1 MSNLDNYVEY
11 IKRKINKIE
20 NITET
25 EIIRYVYLD
34 LGNRFSFD
42 LNYIYGNSETKRKI
56 YERSRHEEELEL
68 CMEKNTA
75 VCKSLAY
82 ICEYILKKIGIDI
95 KTVLLDEYGIRKPH
109 VYNVITEKNG
119 RQYILDLQ
127 QDLENIQSHSRT
139 ECFGVQEVRS
149 KQPII
154 SLFELEQ
161 IDKKLGYIQKDN
173 YYSDEYL
180 YLLKSDI
187 CYFENLE
194 EKLHFLLENI
204 DIHEN
209 KNMKYME
216 RKWHHATILKKLLN
230 VREFSKV
237 HFINCYENTEKDRD
251 YKNCIVFYSGKGP
264 KVYIYSIEENKYI
277 LTDINDFARKVKNG
291 QICTEQFL
299 GLKKVIKNLEKPKKI
314 EEKNLELL

>member
-1 MSNLDNYVEY
+1 MSNLDNYVDF

-20 NITET
+20 DISET

-34 LGNRFSFD
+34 LGSRFSFD
-42 LNYIYGNSETKRKI
+42 LNYIFGNSETKKRI
-56 YERSRHEEELEL
+56 YAKSKNKDDLEL

-82 ICEYILKKIGIDI
+82 ICEYILKKLGIDI
-95 KTVLLDEYGIRKPH
+95 KTVVLDEYGIKQPH
-109 VYNVITEKNG
+109 VYNTVKEKNG

-139 ECFGVQEVRS
+139 EYFGVKGVRD

-173 YYSDEYL
+173 YYSDDYL

-187 CYFENLE
+187 CYFDNFE
-194 EKLHFLLENI
+194 EKLHFILENI

-216 RKWHHATILKKLLN
+216 RKWHHAEILRKLLTA
-230 VREFSKV
+230 REFSKV
-237 HFINCYENTEKDRD
+237 HFIECYENLERGKE
-251 YKNCIVFYSGKGP
+251 YKNCIVFYSAKGP
-264 KVYIYSIEENKYI
+264 KVYIYSLEENKYV
-277 LTDINDFARKVKNG
+277 LNDINEFARKFKNG
-291 QICTEQFL
+291 QIYTEQFL
-299 GLKKVIKNLEKPKKI
+299 GLKKVLRNLDNQK
-314 EEKNLELL
+314 EL

>member
-11 IKRKINKIE
+11 IKKRIQKIE

-42 LNYIYGNSETKRKI
+42 LNYIYGNSETRRRI
-56 YERSRHEEELEL
+56 YAKSRNKEDLDL

-82 ICEYILKKIGIDI
+82 ICEYIYKKLGIDI
-95 KTVLLDEYGIRKPH
+95 QTQLLEEYGIRTPH

-139 ECFGVQEVRS
+139 ECFGVQGVRE
-149 KQPII
+149 KEPMI
-154 SLFELEQ
+154 SWIELEK
-161 IDKKLGYIQKDN
+161 IDKKIGYIQKDN
-173 YYSDEYL
+173 YYSDDYL

-187 CYFENLE
+187 CCFENFE

-209 KNMKYME
+209 KNMKYIE
-216 RKWHHATILKKLLN
+216 RKWHHAAILKKLLSSK
-230 VREFSKV
+230 EFSKV
-237 HFINCYENTEKDRD
+237 HFIDCYEKTEEGKD
-251 YKNCIVFYSGKGP
+251 YKNCIVFYNGKGP
-264 KVYIYSIEENKYI
+264 KVYMYSTEKNKYVVI
-277 LTDINDFARKVKNG
+277 DIHEFARQVKNEK
-291 QICTEQFL
+291 IYTEQFL
-299 GLKKVIKNLEKPKKI
+299 GLKRALRNIDSQN
-314 EEKNLELL
+314 EL